1 MSRYFWRQIFAH
13 GFYLI
18 YIIFEYYLLTRSKD
32 DIKKVMVTFL
42 VQLLAWPLTVSRKT
56 DSITDAFLWNFW
68 SLQNIIFAFVED
80 YWATVSD
87 NQQHFERIASFISKK
102 LVQSQ
107 LIVWGF
113 QNQLLATI
121 HSICSENVYR

>member
-107 LIVWGF
+107 FWGF

-121 HSICSENVYR
+121 HSICSENVYG